1 MRNSLKRLRKKRSER
16 RERRERRGRRRG
28 WLGGSARINPTDSG
42 GWRTSLNSTGG
53 VVGGLAGFAE
63 LLILIIAL

>member
-16 RERRERRGRRRG
+16 RERQRRRRG
-28 WLGGSARINPTDSG
+28 WLGGSSRVIPTDSG